1 MEIDEKFMRRALQIA
16 RGGMGHVS
24 PNPMVGA
31 VIVRDGRIIGEG
43 YHRRYGEGHA
53 EVNAVASVADKSLL
67 HDCTMYVTLEPCSHY
82 GKTPP
87 CAKLIIDSG
96 IPRVA
101 VGCIDPTGKVD
112 GKGVAMLREA
122 GVEVVTGV
130 LERECLE
137 LNEVFITSH
146 LTERPWVTL
155 KWAMSADGFLD
166 SDRVATGGK
175 PERFSSPASGRLVH
189 LMRSRHDAIMA
200 GSGTVMADNPR
211 LDVRGVEGCSPVKV
225 LVDRRGRIPAEA
237 SALKGGRV
245 LHFGPQRTDLPDGV
259 EIMRCDEATPLR
271 EILDE
276 LYRQKVTSLLVEGGK
291 ALLDSFI
298 AEGLWNECRIE
309 VSGRVLG
316 ESGRCRMA
324 VPEGVMSSVK
334 AIGGNTVINVKNTP
348 SVDIKR

>member
-1 MEIDEKFMRRALQIA
+1 MEIEQKFMRRALQIA

-31 VIVRDGRIIGEG
+31 VIVRNGRIIGEG

-53 EVNAVASVADKSLL
+53 EVNAVASVTDKSLL

-87 CAKLIIDSG
+87 CAKLIIDCG
-96 IPRVA
+96 IPRVV

-130 LERECLE
+130 LERECRE

-146 LTERPWVTL
+146 GTGLPWVTL
-155 KWAMSADGFLD
+155 KWAMSSDGYLD
-166 SDRVATGGK
+166 SDRVATDGK
-175 PERFSSPASGRLVH
+175 PECFSSAASSRLVH

-200 GSGTVMADNPR
+200 GSGTVLADNPR
-211 LDVRGVEGCSPVKV
+211 LDVRGVEGRDPVKV
-225 LVDRRGRIPAEA
+225 LIDRKGRIPADA
-237 SALKGGRV
+237 AVFGHGRV
-245 LHFGPQRTDLPDGV
+245 IYFGLQRNDLPDEV
-259 EIMRCDEATPLR
+259 EMIHADEGLDLR
-271 EILDE
+271 AILAE
-276 LYRQKVTSLLVEGGK
+276 LYRRKITSLLVEGGNR
-291 ALLDSFI
+291 LLDSFI

-309 VSGRVLG
+309 VSPRALG
-316 ESGRCRMA
+316 EAGRCRMV

-334 AIGGNTVINVKNTP
+334 AVGGNTVITVKNLHP
-348 SVDIKR
+348 